1 MAQAQARSRLL
12 VLPDDLPDEITR
24 RLLALLP
31 HDSLPA
37 AALVCHAFRA
47 VISGP
52 QFPALRQRYGG
63 FAAPGPLIVAVT
75 SDWVRRRARR
85 VHPHR
90 LETCRS
96 LYLTI
101 APAHLV
107 IRSSL
112 CNSLID
118 ISRICCTSM
127 LYALC
132 SINSKHSITQTL
144 SIPPLPPRRFL
155 AAKRRYTQ
163 PKYVCATSPGAS
175 ASREAPPASRC
186 RTGSA

>member
-101 APAHLV
+101 ASA
-107 IRSSL
+107 SL
-112 CNSLID
+112 GDPQVYLIN

-132 SINSKHSITQTL
+132 SIHSKHSITQTL

-163 PKYVCATSPGAS
+163 PKYVCAASRGAS
-175 ASREAPPASRC
+175 ASRAAPPASRC